1 MNEWGSVKRNFGE
14 GQFPVTS
21 QVKYWEP
28 SYRSGD

>member
-1 MNEWGSVKRNFGE
+1 MNQWASVKQNFGK

-28 SYRSGD
+28 SYR